1 MYLFLVKVSY
11 SNFTALV
18 VFLLFFS
25 LRPQDILRGVLFDAI
40 DAEAVAEDMVI
51 ACKLQLRP
59 NEHYVYE
66 ECSSDF

>member
-1 MYLFLVKVSY
+1 MFSLSKVSY

-18 VFLLFFS
+18 AFLLFFF
-25 LRPQDILRGVLFDAI
+25 LCPQDILRGVLFNAI
-40 DAEAVAEDMVI
+40 VAEAVEEDMVI